1 MDLGL
6 IISLISG
13 AVGGNVAAGLMKNAR
28 LDTELNSV
36 VAVLGGGLGSIILG
50 MLDMGGAVAA
60 AGVAG
65 GMDITSIIGEV
76 AGGGRREARG
86 GVGGGVLL
94 AVIGIIKSAI
104 AA

>member
-1 MDLGL
+1 
-6 IISLISG
+6 
-13 AVGGNVAAGLMKNAR
+13 
-28 LDTELNSV
+28 
-36 VAVLGGGLGSIILG
+36 

-65 GMDITSIIGEV
+65 GMDITSIIGEA
-76 AGGGRREARG
+76 AGG
-86 GVGGGVLL
+86 GVGGSVLL

>member
-28 LDTELNSV
+28 LGTALNSV

-50 MLDMGGAVAA
+50 MLGMRGAVAA

-65 GMDITSIIGEV
+65 GMDITSIIGEA
-76 AGGGRREARG
+76 AGG

-94 AVIGIIKSAI
+94 AVIGIIKSAM
-104 AA
+104 AR